1 MDEKQLEQLSNSSG
15 IPVELLSRT
24 IQARAESSGVTPAD
38 ILNSW
43 SGGEAIDPNP
53 ASKEEVNEV
62 EETANEISVNT
73 NNADDTTEEQLE
85 ESVFEE
91 SVNQEI
97 ASSVA
102 VMLEDIPPPVTISQK
117 IIKSLRYGLGFG
129 VVAGFI
135 QGLIASS
142 YLYDGLILEAET
154 QNLIAEYSPISFV
167 AIISVSTAFFSIL
180 NSLNLKKILDS
191 NFEGFGVLTTDRE
204 SIYTGAGL
212 GLVFGSSIA
221 FYVINSIGQRIEGIL
236 PEDPVIN
243 LISVSGALW
252 RIVILSA
259 IIQALVSI
267 ISMLLGV
274 PKGLEK
280 YEDLEANKIRSRI
293 VGSIVIPLGSI
304 VVGGI
309 IAVAIAQI
317 FLNFH
322 EYAPLFALIIS
333 AAILLFASVMS
344 SAPKIKITRSEVLI
358 ASAGVLTLI
367 IIIASVAASQH

>member
-1 MDEKQLEQLSNSSG
+1 MDEKQLEQLSSSSG
-15 IPVELLSRT
+15 IPLELLSRS

-43 SGGEAIDPNP
+43 SDGEAIDPIP
-53 ASKEEVNEV
+53 ASKEEVNVV
-62 EETANEISVNT
+62 EEATNEIPDNT
-73 NNADDTTEEQLE
+73 NNADETTEEQLE
-85 ESVFEE
+85 ETVFEE

-97 ASSVA
+97 PSSVA

-117 IIKSLRYGLGFG
+117 IIKSLRYGLSFG

-135 QGLIASS
+135 QGLVASS

-167 AIISVSTAFFSIL
+167 AIVSLSTAFFSIL

>member
-1 MDEKQLEQLSNSSG
+1 MDEKQLEQLSSSSG
-15 IPVELLSRT
+15 IPLELLSRS

-43 SGGEAIDPNP
+43 SGGEAIDPIP
-53 ASKEEVNEV
+53 ASKEEVNVV
-62 EETANEISVNT
+62 EEAANEIPDNT
-73 NNADDTTEEQLE
+73 NNADETTEEQLE
-85 ESVFEE
+85 ETVFEE
-91 SVNQEI
+91 NVNQEI

-117 IIKSLRYGLGFG
+117 IIKSLRYGLSFG

-135 QGLIASS
+135 QGLVASS

-154 QNLIAEYSPISFV
+154 QNLIAEYSPIAFV
-167 AIISVSTAFFSIL
+167 AIVSLSTAFFSIL

-344 SAPKIKITRSEVLI
+344 SAPKIKITRNEVLI

>member
-1 MDEKQLEQLSNSSG
+1 MDEKQLEQLSSSSG
-15 IPVELLSRT
+15 IPLELLSRS

-43 SGGEAIDPNP
+43 SGGEAIDPIP
-53 ASKEEVNEV
+53 ASKEEVNVV
-62 EETANEISVNT
+62 EEATNEIPDNT
-73 NNADDTTEEQLE
+73 NNADETTEEQLE
-85 ESVFEE
+85 ETVFEE
-91 SVNQEI
+91 SVNQDI

-117 IIKSLRYGLGFG
+117 IIKSLRYGLSFG

-135 QGLIASS
+135 QGLVASS

-167 AIISVSTAFFSIL
+167 AIVSLSTAFFSIL

>member
-1 MDEKQLEQLSNSSG
+1 MDEKQLEQLSSSSG
-15 IPVELLSRT
+15 IPLELLSRS

-43 SGGEAIDPNP
+43 SGGEAIDPIP
-53 ASKEEVNEV
+53 TSKEEVNEV
-62 EETANEISVNT
+62 EEAANETPDNS
-73 NNADDTTEEQLE
+73 NNVDETTEEQLE
-85 ESVFEE
+85 ETVFEE
-91 SVNQEI
+91 SINQEI
-97 ASSVA
+97 VSSVA

-117 IIKSLRYGLGFG
+117 IIKSLRYGLSFG

-154 QNLIAEYSPISFV
+154 QNLIAEYSPIAFV
-167 AIISVSTAFFSIL
+167 AIVSLSTAFFSIL

-191 NFEGFGVLTTDRE
+191 NFEGFGILTTDRE

-274 PKGLEK
+274 PKGLDR

>member
-1 MDEKQLEQLSNSSG
+1 MDEKQLEQLSSSSG
-15 IPVELLSRT
+15 IPLELLSRS

-43 SGGEAIDPNP
+43 SGGEAIDPIP
-53 ASKEEVNEV
+53 ASKEEVNVV
-62 EETANEISVNT
+62 EEATNEIPDNT
-73 NNADDTTEEQLE
+73 NNADETTEEQLE
-85 ESVFEE
+85 ETVFEE

-117 IIKSLRYGLGFG
+117 IIKSLRYGLSFG

-135 QGLIASS
+135 QGLVASS

-167 AIISVSTAFFSIL
+167 AIVSLSTAFFSIL

-236 PEDPVIN
+236 PEDPVVN

-274 PKGLEK
+274 PRGLEK

>member
-1 MDEKQLEQLSNSSG
+1 MDEKQLEQLSSSSG
-15 IPVELLSRT
+15 IPLELLSRS

-43 SGGEAIDPNP
+43 SGGEAIDPIP
-53 ASKEEVNEV
+53 AYKEEVNVV
-62 EETANEISVNT
+62 EEATNEIPDNT
-73 NNADDTTEEQLE
+73 NNADETTEEQLE
-85 ESVFEE
+85 ETVFEE

-117 IIKSLRYGLGFG
+117 IIKSLRYGLSFG

-135 QGLIASS
+135 QGLVASS

-167 AIISVSTAFFSIL
+167 AIVSLSTAFFSIL

>member
-1 MDEKQLEQLSNSSG
+1 MDEKQLEQLSSSSG
-15 IPVELLSRT
+15 IPLELLSRS

-43 SGGEAIDPNP
+43 SGGEAINP
-53 ASKEEVNEV
+53 LPVSNEEVDVV
-62 EETANEISVNT
+62 EEAANEAISSPNSHGETV
-73 NNADDTTEEQLE
+73 EEQLE
-85 ESVFEE
+85 EPEFEE
-91 SVNQEI
+91 NINQET
-97 ASSVA
+97 SSSIA
-102 VMLEDIPPPVTISQK
+102 VMVEDIPPPVTISQK
-117 IIKSLRYGLGFG
+117 IIKSLRYGIGFG

-154 QNLIAEYSPISFV
+154 QNLIAEYNPVAFV
-167 AIISVSTAFFSIL
+167 SIVSLSTAFFSIL

-212 GLVFGSSIA
+212 GLVFGSSTA
-221 FYVINSIGQRIEGIL
+221 FYVISSIGQRIEGIL
-236 PEDPVIN
+236 PEDPVVN

-252 RIVILSA
+252 RIVILSS

-274 PKGLEK
+274 PKGLDR

-309 IAVAIAQI
+309 IAVAIAQF

-333 AAILLFASVMS
+333 AATCH
-344 SAPKIKITRSEVLI
+344 PLI
-358 ASAGVLTLI
+358 
-367 IIIASVAASQH
+367 

>member
-1 MDEKQLEQLSNSSG
+1 MDEKQLEQLSSSSG
-15 IPVELLSRT
+15 IPLELLSRS

-43 SGGEAIDPNP
+43 SGGEAIDPIP
-53 ASKEEVNEV
+53 TSREEVNGV
-62 EETANEISVNT
+62 EEAANETPDNS
-73 NNADDTTEEQLE
+73 NNVDETTEEQLE
-85 ESVFEE
+85 ETVFEE
-91 SVNQEI
+91 SINQEI

-117 IIKSLRYGLGFG
+117 IIKSLRYGLSFG
-129 VVAGFI
+129 VFAGFI

-154 QNLIAEYSPISFV
+154 QNLIAEYSPIAFV
-167 AIISVSTAFFSIL
+167 AIVSLSTAFFSIL

-191 NFEGFGVLTTDRE
+191 NFEGFGILTTDRE

-221 FYVINSIGQRIEGIL
+221 FYVINSIGQKIEGIL

-274 PKGLEK
+274 PKGLDR

-344 SAPKIKITRSEVLI
+344 SAPKIKITRSEVVI

>member
-1 MDEKQLEQLSNSSG
+1 MDEKQLEQLSSSSG
-15 IPVELLSRT
+15 IPLELLSRS

-43 SGGEAIDPNP
+43 SGGEAIDPIP
-53 ASKEEVNEV
+53 ASKEEVNVV
-62 EETANEISVNT
+62 EEAANEIPDNT
-73 NNADDTTEEQLE
+73 NNADETTEEQLE
-85 ESVFEE
+85 ETVFEE
-91 SVNQEI
+91 NVNQEI

-117 IIKSLRYGLGFG
+117 IIKSLRYGLSFG

-135 QGLIASS
+135 QGLVASS

-154 QNLIAEYSPISFV
+154 QNLIAEYSPISLV
-167 AIISVSTAFFSIL
+167 AIVSLSTAFFSIL

-280 YEDLEANKIRSRI
+280 YEDLEANKIRGRI

>member
-1 MDEKQLEQLSNSSG
+1 MDEKQLEQLSSSSG
-15 IPVELLSRT
+15 IPLELLSRS

-43 SGGEAIDPNP
+43 SGGEAIDPIP
-53 ASKEEVNEV
+53 TSKEEVNEV
-62 EETANEISVNT
+62 EEAANETPDNS
-73 NNADDTTEEQLE
+73 NNVDETTEEQLE
-85 ESVFEE
+85 ETVFEE
-91 SVNQEI
+91 NVNQEI

-117 IIKSLRYGLGFG
+117 IIKSLRYGLSFG

-135 QGLIASS
+135 QGLVASS

-167 AIISVSTAFFSIL
+167 AIVSLSTAFFSIL

-274 PKGLEK
+274 PKGLHR

>member
-1 MDEKQLEQLSNSSG
+1 MDEKQLEQLSSSSG
-15 IPVELLSRT
+15 IPLELLSRS

-43 SGGEAIDPNP
+43 SGGEAIDPIP
-53 ASKEEVNEV
+53 ASKEEVNVV
-62 EETANEISVNT
+62 EEAANEIPDNT
-73 NNADDTTEEQLE
+73 NNADETTEEQLE
-85 ESVFEE
+85 ETVFEE
-91 SVNQEI
+91 NVNQEI

-117 IIKSLRYGLGFG
+117 IIKSLRYGLSFG

-135 QGLIASS
+135 QGLVASS

-167 AIISVSTAFFSIL
+167 AIVSLSTAFFSIL

-280 YEDLEANKIRSRI
+280 YEDLEANKIRGRI

>member
-1 MDEKQLEQLSNSSG
+1 MDEKQLDQLSSSSG
-15 IPVELLSRT
+15 IPLELLSRS
-24 IQARAESSGVTPAD
+24 IQARAESSGVSPAD

-43 SGGEAIDPNP
+43 SGGEAIDPLP
-53 ASKEEVNEV
+53 VSKEEVNVV
-62 EETANEISVNT
+62 EAAADEITDNANSASENI
-73 NNADDTTEEQLE
+73 EEQVKE
-85 ESVFEE
+85 AVFEE
-91 SVNQEI
+91 SINQENDY
-97 ASSVA
+97 AVA
-102 VMLEDIPPPVTISQK
+102 VILEDIPPPVTISQK

-129 VVAGFI
+129 VVAGFF
-135 QGLIASS
+135 QGLVTSS
-142 YLYDGLILEAET
+142 YLYEGLILEAET
-154 QNLIAEYSPISFV
+154 QNLIAEYSPVSFV
-167 AIISVSTAFFSIL
+167 AIVSLSTAFFSIL

-221 FYVINSIGQRIEGIL
+221 FYVINSVGQRIEGIL
-236 PEDPVIN
+236 PEDPVVN

-252 RIVILSA
+252 RIVILST

-274 PKGLEK
+274 PEGLDS
-280 YEDLEANKIRSRI
+280 YEDLEANKIRNRI

-304 VVGGI
+304 VVGGVV
-309 IAVAIAQI
+309 AVAIAQI

>member
-1 MDEKQLEQLSNSSG
+1 MDEKQLEQLSSSSG
-15 IPVELLSRT
+15 IPLELLSRS

-43 SGGEAIDPNP
+43 SGGEAIDPIP
-53 ASKEEVNEV
+53 ASKEEVNVV
-62 EETANEISVNT
+62 EEATNEIPDNT
-73 NNADDTTEEQLE
+73 NNADETTEEQLE
-85 ESVFEE
+85 KTVFEE

-117 IIKSLRYGLGFG
+117 IIKSLRYGLSFG

-135 QGLIASS
+135 QGLVASS

-167 AIISVSTAFFSIL
+167 AIVSLSTAFFSIL

-259 IIQALVSI
+259 IIQALVSM

>member
-1 MDEKQLEQLSNSSG
+1 MDEKQLEQLSSSSG
-15 IPVELLSRT
+15 IPLELLSRS

-43 SGGEAIDPNP
+43 SGGEPIDPIP
-53 ASKEEVNEV
+53 ASKEEVNVV
-62 EETANEISVNT
+62 EEATNEIPDNT
-73 NNADDTTEEQLE
+73 NNADETTEEQLE
-85 ESVFEE
+85 ETVFEE

-97 ASSVA
+97 PSSVA

-117 IIKSLRYGLGFG
+117 IIKSLRYGLSFG

-135 QGLIASS
+135 QGLVASS

-167 AIISVSTAFFSIL
+167 AIVSLSTAFFSIL

>member
-1 MDEKQLEQLSNSSG
+1 MDEKQLEQLSSSSG
-15 IPVELLSRT
+15 IPLELLSRS
-24 IQARAESSGVTPAD
+24 IQARAESSGVTPVD

-43 SGGEAIDPNP
+43 SGGEAIDPLPVSN
-53 ASKEEVNEV
+53 EEVDVV
-62 EETANEISVNT
+62 EEAANEAIISPNSDGETV
-73 NNADDTTEEQLE
+73 EEQLE
-85 ESVFEE
+85 EPEFEE
-91 SVNQEI
+91 NINQET
-97 ASSVA
+97 ASSIA
-102 VMLEDIPPPVTISQK
+102 VMVEDIPPPVTISQK
-117 IIKSLRYGLGFG
+117 IIKSLRYGIGFG

-154 QNLIAEYSPISFV
+154 QNLIAEYSPVAFV
-167 AIISVSTAFFSIL
+167 SIVSLSTALFSIL

-212 GLVFGSSIA
+212 GLVFGSSTA
-221 FYVINSIGQRIEGIL
+221 FYVISSIGQRIEGIL
-236 PEDPVIN
+236 PEDPVVN

-252 RIVILSA
+252 RIVILSS

-274 PKGLEK
+274 PKGLDR

-367 IIIASVAASQH
+367 IIIASVAASQL

>member
-1 MDEKQLEQLSNSSG
+1 MDEKQLEQLSSSSG
-15 IPVELLSRT
+15 IPLELLSRS

-43 SGGEAIDPNP
+43 SGGEAIDPIP
-53 ASKEEVNEV
+53 TSKEEVNEV
-62 EETANEISVNT
+62 EEAANETPDNS
-73 NNADDTTEEQLE
+73 NNVDETTEEQLE
-85 ESVFEE
+85 ETVFEE

-117 IIKSLRYGLGFG
+117 IIKSLRYGLSFG

-167 AIISVSTAFFSIL
+167 AIVSLSTAFFSIL

-191 NFEGFGVLTTDRE
+191 NFEGFGILTTDRE

-274 PKGLEK
+274 PKGLDR

>member
-1 MDEKQLEQLSNSSG
+1 MDEKQLEQLSSSSG
-15 IPVELLSRT
+15 IPLELLSRS

-43 SGGEAIDPNP
+43 SGGEAIDPIP
-53 ASKEEVNEV
+53 AYKEEVNVV
-62 EETANEISVNT
+62 EEATNEIPDNT
-73 NNADDTTEEQLE
+73 NNADETTEEQLE
-85 ESVFEE
+85 ETVFEE

-117 IIKSLRYGLGFG
+117 IIKSLRYGLSFG

-135 QGLIASS
+135 QGLVASS

-167 AIISVSTAFFSIL
+167 AIVSLSTAFFSIL

-204 SIYTGAGL
+204 SIYTGVGL

-236 PEDPVIN
+236 PEDPVVN

>member
-1 MDEKQLEQLSNSSG
+1 MDEKQLEQLSSSSG
-15 IPVELLSRT
+15 IPLELLSRS
-24 IQARAESSGVTPAD
+24 IQARAESSGITPAD

-43 SGGEAIDPNP
+43 SGGEAIDPIP
-53 ASKEEVNEV
+53 ASKEEVNVV
-62 EETANEISVNT
+62 EEATNEIPDNT
-73 NNADDTTEEQLE
+73 NNADETTEEQLE
-85 ESVFEE
+85 ETVFEE

-97 ASSVA
+97 PSSVA

-117 IIKSLRYGLGFG
+117 IIKSLRYGLSFG

-135 QGLIASS
+135 QGLVASS

-154 QNLIAEYSPISFV
+154 QNLIAEYNPISFV
-167 AIISVSTAFFSIL
+167 AIVSLSTAFFSIL

-204 SIYTGAGL
+204 SIYTGVGL

>member
-1 MDEKQLEQLSNSSG
+1 MDEKQLEQLSSSSG
-15 IPVELLSRT
+15 IPLELLSRS

-43 SGGEAIDPNP
+43 SGGEAIDPIPTSN
-53 ASKEEVNEV
+53 EEVNEV
-62 EETANEISVNT
+62 EEAANETPDNS
-73 NNADDTTEEQLE
+73 NNVDETTEEQLE
-85 ESVFEE
+85 ETVFEE
-91 SVNQEI
+91 SINQEI
-97 ASSVA
+97 PSSVA

-117 IIKSLRYGLGFG
+117 IIKSLRYGLSFG

-154 QNLIAEYSPISFV
+154 QNLIAEYSPIAFV
-167 AIISVSTAFFSIL
+167 AIVSLSTAFFSIL

-191 NFEGFGVLTTDRE
+191 NFEGFGILTTDRE

-259 IIQALVSI
+259 IIQSLVSI

-274 PKGLEK
+274 PEGLDR

-293 VGSIVIPLGSI
+293 VGSVVIPLGSI

>member
-1 MDEKQLEQLSNSSG
+1 MDEKQLEQLSSSSG
-15 IPVELLSRT
+15 IPLELLSRS

-43 SGGEAIDPNP
+43 SGGEAIDPIP
-53 ASKEEVNEV
+53 ASKEEVNVV
-62 EETANEISVNT
+62 EEAANEIPDNT
-73 NNADDTTEEQLE
+73 NNADETTEEQLE
-85 ESVFEE
+85 ETVFEE

-117 IIKSLRYGLGFG
+117 IIKSLRYGVGFG

-135 QGLIASS
+135 QGLVASS

-167 AIISVSTAFFSIL
+167 AIVSLSTAFFSIL

-204 SIYTGAGL
+204 SIYTGVGL

-280 YEDLEANKIRSRI
+280 YEDLEANKIRGRI

>member
-1 MDEKQLEQLSNSSG
+1 MDEKQLEQLSSSSG
-15 IPVELLSRT
+15 IPLELLSRS

-43 SGGEAIDPNP
+43 SGGEAIDPLP
-53 ASKEEVNEV
+53 ASKEEVNVV
-62 EETANEISVNT
+62 EEAANEIPDNT
-73 NNADDTTEEQLE
+73 NNADETTEEQLE
-85 ESVFEE
+85 ETVFEE

-117 IIKSLRYGLGFG
+117 IIKSLRYGLSFG

-135 QGLIASS
+135 QGLVASS

-167 AIISVSTAFFSIL
+167 AIVSLSTAFFSIL

-280 YEDLEANKIRSRI
+280 YEDLEANKIRGRI

>member
-1 MDEKQLEQLSNSSG
+1 MDEKQLEQLSSSSG
-15 IPVELLSRT
+15 IPLELLSRSV
-24 IQARAESSGVTPAD
+24 QARAESSGVSPAD

-43 SGGEAIDPNP
+43 SGGEAIDPIP
-53 ASKEEVNEV
+53 ASKEEVNVV
-62 EETANEISVNT
+62 EEATNEIPDNT
-73 NNADDTTEEQLE
+73 NNADETTEEQLE
-85 ESVFEE
+85 ETVFEE

-97 ASSVA
+97 PSSVA

-117 IIKSLRYGLGFG
+117 IIKSLRYGLSFG

-135 QGLIASS
+135 QGLVASS

-167 AIISVSTAFFSIL
+167 AIVSLSTAFFSIL

-236 PEDPVIN
+236 PEDPVVN

>member
-1 MDEKQLEQLSNSSG
+1 MDEKQLEQLSSSSG
-15 IPVELLSRT
+15 IPLELLSRS

-43 SGGEAIDPNP
+43 SGGEAIDPIP
-53 ASKEEVNEV
+53 ASKEEVNVV
-62 EETANEISVNT
+62 EEAANEIPDNT
-73 NNADDTTEEQLE
+73 NNADETTEEQLE
-85 ESVFEE
+85 ETVFEE
-91 SVNQEI
+91 SVIQEI

-117 IIKSLRYGLGFG
+117 IIKSLRYGLSFG

-135 QGLIASS
+135 QGLVASS

-167 AIISVSTAFFSIL
+167 AIVSLSTAFFSIL

>member
-1 MDEKQLEQLSNSSG
+1 MDEKQLEQLSSSSG
-15 IPVELLSRT
+15 IPLELLSRS

-43 SGGEAIDPNP
+43 SGGEPIDPIP
-53 ASKEEVNEV
+53 ASKEEVNVV
-62 EETANEISVNT
+62 EEATNEIPDNT
-73 NNADDTTEEQLE
+73 NNADETTEEQLE
-85 ESVFEE
+85 ETVFEE

-97 ASSVA
+97 PSSVA

-117 IIKSLRYGLGFG
+117 IIKSLRYGLSFG

-135 QGLIASS
+135 QGLVASS

-154 QNLIAEYSPISFV
+154 QNLIAEYNPISFV
-167 AIISVSTAFFSIL
+167 AIVSLSTAFFSIL

>member
-1 MDEKQLEQLSNSSG
+1 MDEKQLEQLSSSSG
-15 IPVELLSRT
+15 IPLELLSRS

-43 SGGEAIDPNP
+43 SGGEAIDPIP
-53 ASKEEVNEV
+53 ASKEEVNVV
-62 EETANEISVNT
+62 EEATNEIPDNT
-73 NNADDTTEEQLE
+73 NNADETTEEQLE
-85 ESVFEE
+85 ETVFEE

-117 IIKSLRYGLGFG
+117 IIKSLRYGLSFG

-135 QGLIASS
+135 QGLVASS

-154 QNLIAEYSPISFV
+154 QNLIAEYNPISFV
-167 AIISVSTAFFSIL
+167 AIVSLSTAFFSIL

-236 PEDPVIN
+236 PEDPVVN

>member
-1 MDEKQLEQLSNSSG
+1 MDEKQLEQLSSSSG
-15 IPVELLSRT
+15 IPLELLSRS

-43 SGGEAIDPNP
+43 SGGEAIDPIP
-53 ASKEEVNEV
+53 ASKEEVNVV
-62 EETANEISVNT
+62 EEAANEIPDNT
-73 NNADDTTEEQLE
+73 NNADETTKEQLE
-85 ESVFEE
+85 ETVFEE

-117 IIKSLRYGLGFG
+117 IIKSLRYGLSFG

-135 QGLIASS
+135 QGLVASS

-154 QNLIAEYSPISFV
+154 QNLIAEYNPISFV
-167 AIISVSTAFFSIL
+167 AIVSLSTAFFSIL

-204 SIYTGAGL
+204 SFYTGAGL

-274 PKGLEK
+274 PKGLDR

>member
-1 MDEKQLEQLSNSSG
+1 MDEKQLEQLSSSSG
-15 IPVELLSRT
+15 IPLELLSRS

-43 SGGEAIDPNP
+43 SGGEAIDPIP
-53 ASKEEVNEV
+53 AYKEEVNVV
-62 EETANEISVNT
+62 EEATNEIPDNT
-73 NNADDTTEEQLE
+73 NNADETTEEQLE
-85 ESVFEE
+85 ETVFEE

-97 ASSVA
+97 PSSVA

-117 IIKSLRYGLGFG
+117 IIKSLRYGLSFG

-135 QGLIASS
+135 QGLVASS

-167 AIISVSTAFFSIL
+167 AIVSLSTAFFSIL

>member
-1 MDEKQLEQLSNSSG
+1 MDEKQLEQLSSSSG
-15 IPVELLSRT
+15 IPLELLSRS

-43 SGGEAIDPNP
+43 SGGEAIDPIP
-53 ASKEEVNEV
+53 ASKEEVNVV
-62 EETANEISVNT
+62 EEAANEIPDNT
-73 NNADDTTEEQLE
+73 NNADETTEEQLE
-85 ESVFEE
+85 ETVFEE

-117 IIKSLRYGLGFG
+117 IIKSLRYGLSFG

-135 QGLIASS
+135 QGLVASS

-167 AIISVSTAFFSIL
+167 AIVSLSTAFFSIL

-280 YEDLEANKIRSRI
+280 YEDLEANKIRGRI

-367 IIIASVAASQH
+367 IIIASVAARQH

>member
-1 MDEKQLEQLSNSSG
+1 MDEQQLEQLSSSSG
-15 IPVELLSRT
+15 IPLELLSRS

-43 SGGEAIDPNP
+43 SGGETIDPIP
-53 ASKEEVNEV
+53 VSKEEVNIV
-62 EETANEISVNT
+62 EEASNEVLDNANI
-73 NNADDTTEEQLE
+73 ADETTEEE
-85 ESVFEE
+85 PVFEE
-91 SVNQEI
+91 SVNQEN
-97 ASSVA
+97 SFSVA
-102 VMLEDIPPPVTISQK
+102 VMLEDTPPPVTISQK
-117 IIKSLRYGLGFG
+117 ITKSLRYGVGFG

-135 QGLIASS
+135 QGLITSS

-154 QNLIAEYSPISFV
+154 QNLIAEYSPVSFV
-167 AIISVSTAFFSIL
+167 AIVSLSTAFFSIL

-204 SIYTGAGL
+204 SIYIGAGL

-274 PKGLEK
+274 PKGLDR
-280 YEDLEANKIRSRI
+280 YENLEANKIRNRI

-344 SAPKIKITRSEVLI
+344 SAPKIKITKSEVLI

>member
-1 MDEKQLEQLSNSSG
+1 MDEKQLEQLSSSSG
-15 IPVELLSRT
+15 IPLELLSRS

-43 SGGEAIDPNP
+43 SGGETIDPIP
-53 ASKEEVNEV
+53 VSKEEVNIV
-62 EETANEISVNT
+62 EEASNEVLDNANI
-73 NNADDTTEEQLE
+73 ADETTEEE
-85 ESVFEE
+85 PVFEE
-91 SVNQEI
+91 SVNQEN
-97 ASSVA
+97 SFSVA
-102 VMLEDIPPPVTISQK
+102 VMLEDTPPPVTISQK
-117 IIKSLRYGLGFG
+117 ITKSLKYGVGFG

-135 QGLIASS
+135 QGLITSS

-154 QNLIAEYSPISFV
+154 QNLIAEYSPVSFV
-167 AIISVSTAFFSIL
+167 AIVSLSTAFFSIL

-274 PKGLEK
+274 PKGLDR
-280 YEDLEANKIRSRI
+280 YENLEANKIRNRI

-344 SAPKIKITRSEVLI
+344 SAPKIKITKSEVLI

>member
-1 MDEKQLEQLSNSSG
+1 MDEKQLEQLSSSSG
-15 IPVELLSRT
+15 IPLELLSRS

-43 SGGEAIDPNP
+43 SGGEAIDPIP
-53 ASKEEVNEV
+53 ASKEEVNVV
-62 EETANEISVNT
+62 EEATNEIPDNT
-73 NNADDTTEEQLE
+73 NNADETTEEQLE
-85 ESVFEE
+85 ETVFEE

-97 ASSVA
+97 ASSVT

-117 IIKSLRYGLGFG
+117 IIKSLRYGLSFG

-135 QGLIASS
+135 QGLVASS

-167 AIISVSTAFFSIL
+167 AIVSLSTAFFSIL
-180 NSLNLKKILDS
+180 NALNLKKILDS

-221 FYVINSIGQRIEGIL
+221 FYVINSISQRIEGIL

-344 SAPKIKITRSEVLI
+344 SAPKIKITRSEVII

>member
-1 MDEKQLEQLSNSSG
+1 MDEKQLEQLSSSSG
-15 IPVELLSRT
+15 IPLELLSRS

-43 SGGEAIDPNP
+43 SGGEAIDPIPTSN
-53 ASKEEVNEV
+53 EEVNEV
-62 EETANEISVNT
+62 EEAANETPDNS
-73 NNADDTTEEQLE
+73 NNVDETTEEQLE
-85 ESVFEE
+85 ETVFEE
-91 SVNQEI
+91 SINQEI
-97 ASSVA
+97 PSSVA

-117 IIKSLRYGLGFG
+117 IIKSLRYGLSFG

-154 QNLIAEYSPISFV
+154 QNLIAEYSPIAFV
-167 AIISVSTAFFSIL
+167 AIVSLSTAFFSIL

-191 NFEGFGVLTTDRE
+191 NFEGFGILTTDRE

-274 PKGLEK
+274 PEGLDR

>member
-1 MDEKQLEQLSNSSG
+1 MDEKQLEQLSSSSG
-15 IPVELLSRT
+15 IPLELLSRS

-43 SGGEAIDPNP
+43 SGGEAIDPIP
-53 ASKEEVNEV
+53 TSKEEVNEV
-62 EETANEISVNT
+62 EEAANETPDNS
-73 NNADDTTEEQLE
+73 NNVDETTEEQLE
-85 ESVFEE
+85 ETVFEE
-91 SVNQEI
+91 SINQEI

-117 IIKSLRYGLGFG
+117 IIKSLRYGLSFG

-154 QNLIAEYSPISFV
+154 QNLIAEYSPIAFV
-167 AIISVSTAFFSIL
+167 AIVSLSTAFFSIL

-191 NFEGFGVLTTDRE
+191 NFEGFGILTTDRE

-274 PKGLEK
+274 PKGLDR

>member
-1 MDEKQLEQLSNSSG
+1 MDEKQLEQLSSSSG
-15 IPVELLSRT
+15 IPLELLSRS

-43 SGGEAIDPNP
+43 SGGEAIDPIP
-53 ASKEEVNEV
+53 ASKEEVNVV
-62 EETANEISVNT
+62 EEAANEIPDNT
-73 NNADDTTEEQLE
+73 NNADETTEEQLE
-85 ESVFEE
+85 ETVFEE

-117 IIKSLRYGLGFG
+117 IIKSLRYGLSFG

-135 QGLIASS
+135 QGLVASS

-167 AIISVSTAFFSIL
+167 AIVSLSTAFFSIL
-180 NSLNLKKILDS
+180 NSLNLKKILAS
-191 NFEGFGVLTTDRE
+191 NFEGFGVLPTDRE

-274 PKGLEK
+274 PKGLDR

>member
-1 MDEKQLEQLSNSSG
+1 MDEKQLEQLSSSSG
-15 IPVELLSRT
+15 IPLELLSRS

-43 SGGEAIDPNP
+43 SGGEAIDPIP
-53 ASKEEVNEV
+53 TSKEEVNEV
-62 EETANEISVNT
+62 EEAANETPDNS
-73 NNADDTTEEQLE
+73 NNVDETTEEQLE
-85 ESVFEE
+85 ETVFEE
-91 SVNQEI
+91 SINQEI
-97 ASSVA
+97 PSSVA

-117 IIKSLRYGLGFG
+117 IIKSLRYGLSFG

-154 QNLIAEYSPISFV
+154 QNLIAEYSPIAFV
-167 AIISVSTAFFSIL
+167 AIVSLSTAFFSIL

-259 IIQALVSI
+259 IIQSLVSI

-274 PKGLEK
+274 PEGLDR

-293 VGSIVIPLGSI
+293 VGSVVIPLGSI

>member
-62 EETANEISVNT
+62 EETANEISDNS

-102 VMLEDIPPPVTISQK
+102 VMLEDTPPPVTISQK

-154 QNLIAEYSPISFV
+154 QNLIAGYSPISFV

-259 IIQALVSI
+259 IIQALISI

-274 PKGLEK
+274 PKGLDK
-280 YEDLEANKIRSRI
+280 YEDIEANKIRSRI